1 MIAPILLPL
10 FSLLVAMVGSPTP
23 VLEWNV
29 IERTDRACT
38 VEMTLA
44 TTGETDLSKLSLV
57 PSPSSPLRMVHSSPL
72 SCDEH
77 WIKNN
82 THHWM
87 WHNHP
92 DVLSL
97 TLRLEWD
104 DFNDTPDTPLLDIAW
119 EHIAGGERQRWTL
132 GTIVL
137 PGMGPNEAPSEP
149 EAHRSAA
156 LLAENVAEITLHV
169 SDIQEGAFVKVTEY
183 IPAHCTCEVS
193 ESAGASLRK
202 EDNAQ
207 IFLWFQA
214 PGQRVLRPVYKLK
227 CASNV
232 QNMAFDG
239 DLEVAFGTRTKTSH
253 IAGVEWVRESPALNE
268 NMELNLSPDTQ
279 SVEVSALTAANT
291 QLNVGST
298 EGLSFSVQLLANH
311 RDLTQQEVS
320 ESLGYQ
326 GGYSIFRHEG
336 WHKYLTPEEG
346 TYAAAHTLRSQ
357 IWETTLASDAFVT
370 ASLEGERISIQE
382 ALLLSNQTWIP

>member
-23 VLEWNV
+23 VLEWDV
-29 IERTDRACT
+29 IERTNRACT

-44 TTGETDLSKLSLV
+44 TTGAADLSKLSLV
-57 PSPSSPLRMVHSSPL
+57 PSPSSPLRMVRSSPL

-119 EHIAGGERQRWTL
+119 EHISGGERQRWTL

-137 PGMGPNEAPSEP
+137 PGMGANEAPSEP

-156 LLAENVAEITLHV
+156 LLEENMAEVTLAV
-169 SDIQEGAFVKVTEY
+169 SDVQEGAFVKVTEY

-202 EDNAQ
+202 EENAQ

-279 SVEVSALTAANT
+279 SVAVSALTATNT
-291 QLNVGST
+291 QLHVGST

-357 IWETTLASDAFVT
+357 IWETTQASDAFVT